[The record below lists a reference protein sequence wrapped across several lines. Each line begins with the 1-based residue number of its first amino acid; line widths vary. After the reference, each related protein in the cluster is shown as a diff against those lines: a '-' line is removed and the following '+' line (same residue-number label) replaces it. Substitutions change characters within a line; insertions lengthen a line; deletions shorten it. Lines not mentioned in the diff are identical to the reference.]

1 MATKLVK
8 KQSEIILNNINIYI
22 DPIIKAGF
30 INTETK
36 AQISR
41 VLNNLTNI
49 ARNEAVS
56 AE

>member
-1 MATKLVK
+1 LATKLVK

-36 AQISR
+36 SQISR

-56 AE
+56 TE